1 MSKKTLKQ
9 LKALSELPKDE
20 YVAMLKELNP
30 DLTDADLQDMFPA
43 GWEKNHVSF
52 NDTHYDDFRKHQ
64 LAIDA
69 QLEEQFCGGYESSD
83 DSFFDYE

>member
-1 MSKKTLKQ
+1 MSKKTSKQ
-9 LKALSELPKDE
+9 LKTLSELPKEE
-20 YVAMLKELNP
+20 YIAMIKELNP

-43 GWEKNHVSF
+43 GWEKSHVSF

-69 QLEEQFCGGYESSD
+69 QLEEQFCGSYELD
-83 DSFFDYE
+83 EDFHY